1 MTLVKSNSNNLFP
14 SFFDDFLRR
23 DIFNWG
29 NVDFF
34 SPAKQTPA
42 VNLKETA
49 GHYEVELAVP
59 GLKKEDLKVQLEGNT
74 LTISCEKA
82 TEAEEHDTRFI
93 SREFHYG
100 SFTRTFQLQ
109 KDVVDVNQIDAK
121 LEEGMLKLRIPKTE
135 KAKKQE
141 PKLIAVA

>member
-1 MTLVKSNSNNLFP
+1 MTLVKSSSNKLFP
-14 SFFDDFLRR
+14 SFFDDFLSR

-29 NVDFF
+29 NADFF
-34 SPAKQTPA
+34 SPTRQSPA

-59 GLKKEDLKVQLEGNT
+59 GLKKEDLKVQLNGNT

-82 TEAEEHDTRFI
+82 EAEEQDARFI

-109 KDVVDVNQIDAK
+109 KDVVNTEEIDAK
-121 LEEGMLKLRIPKTE
+121 LEEGVLKLRIPKTE
-135 KAKKQE
+135 KARQQE
-141 PKLIAVA
+141 GKLIAIA